1 MIAHD
6 KIDSE
11 EYDPQ
16 RHRCVTMDWLAYA
29 PLRIRLAGTCHNTC
43 LPWARLSACGRY
55 AVRWCAM
62 PAAYAHQRRADRTSL
77 FVARLSACGLAAF
90 VFMLVFGI
98 GRAIVARFKS
108 ERVIAVMIFCAA
120 MTILFEFLLAI
131 VYCAYYREFVFL
143 SIFVSQFWNDVL
155 LTALLTPAVMTINHA
170 LESIFVRRKKASLS

>member
-1 MIAHD
+1 MKRVVINAVTAFLLMLVQSNVDSAFGIQAMAQFGIIAAVLTGMT
-6 KIDSE
+6 SM
-11 EYDPQ
+11 PM
-16 RHRCVTMDWLAYA
+16 VS
-29 PLRIRLAGTCHNTC
+29 
-43 LPWARLSACGRY
+43 SAISMLIFALLCD
-55 AVRWCAM
+55 VF
-62 PAAYAHQRRADRTSL
+62 TSGPI
-77 FVARLSACGLAAF
+77 GLAAF

-108 ERVIAVMIFCAA
+108 ERVIAVMIFCAT